1 MFNIDLDTH
10 LFITDMIIMVLWC
23 EMGLGELIGFIFHHL
38 ATVFA
43 YYYVSVSKS
52 WVKVQNYIKS

>member
-1 MFNIDLDTH
+1 MFNIDVDTY
-10 LFITDMIIMVLWC
+10 FVTDMIIMVVWC

-52 WVKVQNYIKS
+52 WVKDQNLNQI